1 MADRLAFVG
10 PGRVGLALG
19 YALHQAG
26 ALESLTYYG
35 RRPEPPAH
43 PVFIEGLARYHFGLE
58 PLPPDTTAVLLTVP
72 DDVLP
77 EMAHAMAAQGAAP
90 AGCAAFHCSGAL
102 AGDVLA
108 PLHAAGYRVGSIHPL
123 QAVAHPVTGAERLVG
138 SWFAISAEP
147 EAAGVARR
155 LVAELDGT
163 PLTIPV
169 TRRPLYHAAAVV
181 ASNYLPVLLAL
192 AARLLVH
199 AGAREEEA
207 VPALLP
213 LMRGTLDNV
222 AELGIAAALT
232 GPIARGDVETVRLH
246 LRTLPERE
254 ARLYRELGR
263 EAVALAESRGLDAD
277 TVAALRELL
286 AVEAEASLRVGS

>member
-1 MADRLAFVG
+1 MAERVVFVG
-10 PGRVGLALG
+10 PGRTGLALG

-26 ALESLTYYG
+26 ALDSLTYFG

-58 PLPPDTTAVLLTVP
+58 PLAPDTTALFLTVP

-77 EMAHAMAAQGAAP
+77 GMAHAVAAQGPAP
-90 AGCAAFHCSGAL
+90 EGCAALHCSGAL
-102 AGDVLA
+102 SGDVLA
-108 PLHAAGYRVGSIHPL
+108 PLHAVGYRVGSLHPL
-123 QAVAHPVTGAERLVG
+123 QSLAHPVTGAERLAG
-138 SWFAISAEP
+138 SWFAVSGEP
-147 EAAGVARR
+147 EAAAVARR

-199 AGAREEEA
+199 AGVREEDA

-213 LMRGTLDNV
+213 LMRGTLDNIG
-222 AELGIAAALT
+222 ELGIAPALT
-232 GPIARGDVETVRLH
+232 GPVARGDVETVRLH
-246 LRTLPERE
+246 LRMLPERE
-254 ARLYRELGR
+254 ARLYRDLGR
-263 EAVALAESRGLDAD
+263 EAVTLAEAGGLDPDA
-277 TVAALRELL
+277 VAALREVLD
-286 AVEAEASLRVGS
+286 AEAEARL

>member
-1 MADRLAFVG
+1 MSDRLVFVG
-10 PGRVGLALG
+10 PGRTGLALG

-26 ALESLTYYG
+26 ALESLAYYG

-43 PVFIEGLARYHFGLE
+43 PVFIEGLAQYHFGLE
-58 PLPPDTTAVLLTVP
+58 LPPEGTTAVFLTVP

-77 EMAHAMAAQGAAP
+77 GMAHALAAQGAAP

-102 AGDVLA
+102 SGDVLA
-108 PLHAAGYRVGSIHPL
+108 PLHSANYRIGSLHPL
-123 QAVAHPVTGAERLVG
+123 QSLAHPVTGAERLVG
-138 SWFAISAEP
+138 SWFAVSGEP
-147 EAAGVARR
+147 EAAAIARR

-199 AGAREEEA
+199 AGVDEDDA

-222 AELGIAAALT
+222 AELGIGPALT

-246 LRTLPERE
+246 LRMLPERE
-254 ARLYRELGR
+254 ARLYRDIGR
-263 EAVALAESRGLDAD
+263 EAVALAEARGLAAD
-277 TVAALRELL
+277 QVAALRELL
-286 AVEAEASLRVGS
+286 DVEAEARLP